1 MRLRS
6 KTYIALAPAI
16 MVIIGFS
23 QLSLAQNSNSSGQGM
38 QTTQT
43 VQSNSHSSIPTYD
56 KHLGVASCASST
68 CHGSTVAFAGSN
80 VLQNEFRTWNEEDP
94 HARAFK
100 TLLSPESQK
109 IARKLGLKSAD
120 GATACLGCHSGNSVP
135 IDLRGESFSLSDGVG
150 CETCHGGAGRYI
162 ESHTKATH
170 QDNLSAGL
178 TPLEKPVERA
188 QLCVSCHVGNSSD
201 RKITHEIMGAG
212 HPRLSFEVNTFSS
225 IQPAHYLADADYEL
239 RKGKPNTMQLWAI
252 GQLVASKQLLA
263 NISAFPRAGLF
274 PELAHMNC
282 LACHQ
287 TLSRVDW
294 VANPL
299 TQVAPGSISFNDA
312 HLLSSYQLAHSVTP
326 ELSDDL
332 LRKIRGLSNKGALD
346 ADSQALIDGL
356 EMQLSLVGDH
366 LLENPISEAQGKQLL
381 AKLVD
386 SGLQASHQGYGSAEQ
401 SAMAINSVVLALNS
415 EQATAF
421 DQIVMQAAIDDMF
434 GALANPHDYRAYAF
448 ISSLKGIQS
457 ALLNQ
462 P

>member
-1 MRLRS
+1 MKLRS
-6 KTYIALAPAI
+6 KIYIALTPALI
-16 MVIIGFS
+16 AIIGFA
-23 QLSLAQNSNSSGQGM
+23 QLSSAQNPSSSTQSAQANSTRFSP
-38 QTTQT
+38 
-43 VQSNSHSSIPTYD
+43 VNA

-80 VLQNEFRTWNEEDP
+80 VLQNEFRTWNEQDP

-100 TLLSPESQK
+100 TLLSSESQQ
-109 IARKLGLKSAD
+109 IAKKLGLESAD
-120 GATACLGCHSGNSVP
+120 TAAECLGCHSGNSVP
-135 IDLRGESFSLSDGVG
+135 SPLRGDDFSLSDGVG
-150 CETCHGGAGRYI
+150 CETCHGGAERYI
-162 ESHTKATH
+162 ESHTNATH
-170 QDNLSAGL
+170 QDNLAAGL
-178 TPLEKPVERA
+178 APLEQPVERA

-225 IQPAHYLADADYEL
+225 IQPAHYLADADYEQ
-239 RKGKPNTMQLWAI
+239 RKGKPNPMQLWAI
-252 GQLVASKQLLA
+252 GQLVASQQLLS

-299 TQVAPGSISFNDA
+299 TQVAPGTISFNDA
-312 HLLSSYQLAHSVTP
+312 HLLTSYQLAHSVTP
-326 ELSDDL
+326 ELSADL
-332 LRKIRGLSNKGALD
+332 LIKIREFSKKGTLDPESQDMLSDLD
-346 ADSQALIDGL
+346 N
-356 EMQLSLVGDH
+356 QLNLVRNH
-366 LLENPISEAQGKQLL
+366 LLQNPIKEEHGILLL

-415 EQATAF
+415 AQSSAF
-421 DQIVMQAAIDDMF
+421 DPLKMQTAIDNMF
-434 GALANPHDYRAYAF
+434 NALANPHDYRAYVF
-448 ISSLKGIQS
+448 ISRLKDIQASLVT
-457 ALLNQ
+457 Q
-462 P
+462 PQK